1 MLPVCGFLPYR
12 NSQFLAPKSHSCKK
26 SKINKAHLICFSS
39 YFLTI
44 KRNNTS
50 ENHRQNGSLK
60 TEKFLVLLSDNKYGI
75 NPSHLC
81 TKITTTT
88 QKILGIFC
96 KLWRHLRR
104 IYTQSVHIRTEWMC
118 VESNLLHCR
127 TMIVIEVFRH
137 FFEAVVTYIVHGN
150 DW

>member
-1 MLPVCGFLPYR
+1 MWLFTLQKFSIFG
-12 NSQFLAPKSHSCKK
+12 QKSHSCKK
-26 SKINKAHLICFSS
+26 IQILKKAHLIRFSS

-81 TKITTTT
+81 TKITTTN
-88 QKILGIFC
+88 QKIPGIFC
-96 KLWRHLRR
+96 KL
-104 IYTQSVHIRTEWMC
+104 
-118 VESNLLHCR
+118 
-127 TMIVIEVFRH
+127 
-137 FFEAVVTYIVHGN
+137 
-150 DW
+150 

>member
-1 MLPVCGFLPYR
+1 VAFYLTEILNFWP
-12 NSQFLAPKSHSCKK
+12 KK
-26 SKINKAHLICFSS
+26 SQLQKNPNIKKAHLICFSS

-81 TKITTTT
+81 TKITTTN

-96 KLWRHLRR
+96 KL
-104 IYTQSVHIRTEWMC
+104 
-118 VESNLLHCR
+118 
-127 TMIVIEVFRH
+127 
-137 FFEAVVTYIVHGN
+137 
-150 DW
+150 

>member
-1 MLPVCGFLPYR
+1 VAFYLTEILNFWPQKVTAAKNP
-12 NSQFLAPKSHSCKK
+12 N
-26 SKINKAHLICFSS
+26 INKAHLICFSS

-81 TKITTTT
+81 TKITTTN

-96 KLWRHLRR
+96 KL
-104 IYTQSVHIRTEWMC
+104 
-118 VESNLLHCR
+118 
-127 TMIVIEVFRH
+127 
-137 FFEAVVTYIVHGN
+137 
-150 DW
+150 